1 MCPLQDRNRLC
12 VAKLRRS
19 LDVGQGDVS
28 SLRRLCVAKLRRS
41 SDVGQGDV
49 SSSGQEQV
57 VCG

>member
-28 SLRRLCVAKLRRS
+28 S
-41 SDVGQGDV
+41 
-49 SSSGQEQV
+49 SGQEQV

>member
-1 MCPLQDRNRLC
+1 M
-12 VAKLRRS
+12 AKLRHS

-28 SLRRLCVAKLRRS
+28 SLRTGTGCVWHS